1 MRKGYEGETEE
12 TKCLQLYLFATMK
25 NKGFLKLKKEYYKQN
40 LTKFAID
47 HLGAKCWAK

>member
-25 NKGFLKLKKEYYKQN
+25 KQGFSKLKKEYFKQS
-40 LTKFAID
+40 
-47 HLGAKCWAK
+47 